1 MTTIIPTPI
10 HTPGDSH
17 DRAVITA
24 EHSVITENEVFLR
37 LWKDGEGQRWGEG
50 IIAQANLTP
59 RQALRLAHTLQ
70 QMALEARGWTAW
82 DRRTAAFIGWYYD
95 KDEAEED
102 LLGYPTH
109 PSNVVVLQATR
120 REVMEAIDSLKYHGK
135 WDIDSPFW
143 HFAVMDEVSN
153 LALTGD

>member
-1 MTTIIPTPI
+1 MTTIFSAPI

-17 DRAVITA
+17 DRAILTA
-24 EHSVITENEVFLR
+24 EHSFVTENEVFLR

-70 QMALEARGWTAW
+70 QMAEEARGFTAW
-82 DRRTAAFIGWYYD
+82 DRRNAGFIGWYYS
-95 KDEAEED
+95 EADAEAD
-102 LLGYPTH
+102 LASW
-109 PSNVVVLQATR
+109 PSNRSNAVVLQATR
-120 REVMEAIDSLKYHGK
+120 REVLEAIDSLKYHGK
-135 WDIDSPFW
+135 WDVDSPMW
-143 HFAVMDEVSN
+143 HWAVMDEVNN